1 MTPPRRILIVAGEP
15 SGDLHAS
22 NLVKELK
29 ALGPDL
35 EFFGL
40 GGNLLE
46 GAGAEIVF
54 DISDLALIGVIE
66 VARNIA
72 VVKKAY
78 DMLIKKI
85 DSAKPDLAILVD
97 YPGFNLKLAKALK
110 KRSIPVVYYRSPRMW
125 AWGMERIKI
134 IKETVKKIVV
144 FFKFEEALYKR
155 YGIDVECVGHPLLD
169 TVRVTSSKDETIKRY
184 GLSKDKFTVALL
196 PGSRAIEVERLLPV
210 MLGAADGMLEK
221 MKRPV
226 QFIIAKFKG
235 LPLDLYE
242 DSLNRPGLDIRL
254 ADGDAYNVLAAS
266 DFAIVASGTATLETA
281 IIGTPFLIVYKG
293 NLLSY
298 LLYKMVARIPFLGLV
313 NVIAKS
319 ELVPELIQFDATPEK
334 IAARAV
340 ALMSDKAA
348 LKAMADELKK
358 TSGFLG
364 APGASRRAAQAILPL
379 L

>member
-1 MTPPRRILIVAGEP
+1 MVA
-15 SGDLHAS
+15 
-22 NLVKELK
+22 
-29 ALGPDL
+29 
-35 EFFGL
+35 
-40 GGNLLE
+40 
-46 GAGAEIVF
+46 
-54 DISDLALIGVIE
+54 
-66 VARNIA
+66 
-72 VVKKAY
+72 
-78 DMLIKKI
+78 
-85 DSAKPDLAILVD
+85 
-97 YPGFNLKLAKALK
+97 
-110 KRSIPVVYYRSPRMW
+110 
-125 AWGMERIKI
+125 RIKI

-144 FFKFEEALYKR
+144 FFKFEEELYRR